1 MIGIFTR
8 EATWKEIVVP
18 KGTTSSDLS
27 NFLIK
32 ALGAKDILIAVY
44 NDKPQLILRFDK
56 EA

>member
-1 MIGIFTR
+1 MSGLLTR

-18 KGTTSSDLS
+18 KGTTSAALS

-32 ALGAKDILIAVY
+32 VLGASETLIAVY
-44 NDKPQLILRFDK
+44 NDKPNLILRFDK